1 MRLEPHTGIYAPD
14 EWLCEVAG
22 VHRTTVAR
30 WRARKALPL
39 AVMLLLRV
47 MYYGELELVNESWKG
62 FRLDPR
68 SGVLWTPEN
77 WPCTPGD
84 LLAIKYRAAQ
94 VQELERRLS
103 AALGLSDLDRLLAA
117 SAA

>member
-1 MRLEPHTGIYAPD
+1 MSKVAHPGIFAPD
-14 EWLCEVAG
+14 EWLCAIAG

-30 WRARKALPL
+30 WRARQELPA
-39 AVMLLLRV
+39 AVSRLLRIALE
-47 MYYGELELVNESWKG
+47 GELELVHERWKG

-68 SGVLWTPEN
+68 DGTLWTPEA

-84 LLAIKYRAAQ
+84 VLAIKYRAAQ
-94 VQELERRLS
+94 LLELERE
-103 AALGLSDLDRLLAA
+103 LGLSALDRYLAA